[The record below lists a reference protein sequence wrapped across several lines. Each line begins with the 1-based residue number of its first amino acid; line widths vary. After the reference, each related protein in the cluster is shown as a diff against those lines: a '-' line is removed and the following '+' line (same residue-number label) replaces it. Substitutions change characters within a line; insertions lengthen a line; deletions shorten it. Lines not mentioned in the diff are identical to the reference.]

1 MKNILLL
8 VSVAT
13 LLMTAGCIIPVERGG
28 GGGDYRGHREFRHH
42 SDYRYAEP
50 GVGVNLGAL

>member
-1 MKNILLL
+1 MKYILLL
-8 VSVAT
+8 ISVVT
-13 LLMTAGCIIPVERGG
+13 VLTTAGCIIPVER

-50 GVGVNLGAL
+50 GVGVNLGAP

>member
-1 MKNILLL
+1 MKNIVLL
-8 VSVAT
+8 VSVLT

-28 GGGDYRGHREFRHH
+28 GGGGYRSHREFHHH

-50 GVGVNLGAL
+50 GVGVDLGTP